1 MKKTMNSLAALAA
14 AAAPLAGQAE
24 PVPTEQAVSYRFSQ
38 YQEADIPESRTFSNE
53 TARYSID
60 IHQLGY
66 RRPLAGQWYLNS
78 ELQYETMSGASPMQT
93 YKNSEGQSA
102 VLMSG
107 ASIDESRIDLKLAP
121 TRYFEESVD
130 GTLGG
135 LLAISTENDYDSVAV
150 GAEGSLNLM
159 NKHTTLMG
167 SLTLSYDVLAP
178 TDEFLSEARGRADG
192 RVKRSVSLYEGVSQV
207 INKNLVLQI
216 GAGFT
221 RLSGYLSDPYKLDDH
236 RPGERSQYLIDARVR
251 HYFAVGGGAAL
262 HLDYRFYTDS
272 WGIYSNTLETRWAQ
286 ALNAGRFSFKL
297 TPSLRYYRQTQASFY
312 RLTPAEAGEYSSSD
326 YRLSSYGAFNV
337 GLAVSASYGRW
348 QISGDIQ
355 QYMSSED
362 MMLLQ
367 TPDDEAPALVD
378 YSIVSLGIEHK
389 TL

>member
-107 ASIDESRIDLKLAP
+107 ASIDESRIDLKLTP

-178 TDEFLSEARGRADG
+178 TDEFLSEARRRADG

-207 INKNLVLQI
+207 INKNLALQI
-216 GAGFT
+216 GVGFT
-221 RLSGYLSDPYKLDDH
+221 RLFGYLSDPYKLDDN
-236 RPGERSQYLIDARVR
+236 RPDDRSQYLLDAKMR
-251 HYFAVGGGAAL
+251 HYFSIGSGAAL
-262 HLDYRFYTDS
+262 HFDYRFYIDS

-286 ALNAGRFSFKL
+286 ALNAGRFNFKL
-297 TPSLRYYRQTQASFY
+297 IPSLRYYRQTQASFY

-326 YRLSSYGAFNV
+326 YRLSSYGAFNI
-337 GLAVSASYGRW
+337 GLAASASCGRW
-348 QISGDIQ
+348 QISGDVQ
-355 QYMSSED
+355 QYMSSEN

-378 YSIVSLGIEHK
+378 YSIVSLGIEYK